1 MANVLRC
8 VCGGEAGVH
17 THYRSEQ
24 EEQEGEEGSVWRRSR
39 SSTFL
44 HGLFFLKS
52 GEVTGGFEAQAVF
65 SRSCMA
71 FCCVSFSVDTHC
83 VHNPADTCGTRNK
96 QKVTLDFRP
105 HMLCS
110 SLFLSTVAHLY
121 LTDDVGQ
128 PYAARVL
135 ALDRFV
141 CDSVRD
147 D

>member
-1 MANVLRC
+1 MSSVVC
-8 VCGGEAGVH
+8 VGVKPASIR
-17 THYRSEQ
+17 TTDQSRRNKRR
-24 EEQEGEEGSVWRRSR
+24 EGSVWRRSR

-121 LTDDVGQ
+121 LTDHVGQ